1 MNSELEALLIVQQD
15 DERIRAIEAR
25 RDSLSPR
32 LAALDKTKQRVADE
46 ATRNESALERELER
60 LHALEA
66 RMVEHRQRHE
76 KNVAVLDHAHKLK
89 EATAALAQV
98 EAARKVLAEEESELL
113 GITRRITDFRTAAT
127 LSRDAIGTLALEQAD
142 ARAAHAAER
151 GSIDNEIVDATV
163 HRERSAHGVERAL
176 LARYDRVQSRRK
188 GAAVFAL
195 GADYSCGS
203 CDTAIPRNR
212 RPSMASGVVIETC
225 EGCGALLYVDVAR
238 PTA

>member
-15 DERIRAIEAR
+15 DERIRAIETR

-32 LAALDKTKQRVADE
+32 LVALDKVKQRVADE
-46 ATRNESALERELER
+46 ATRNEAALERELER
-60 LHALEA
+60 LHGLEA
-66 RMVEHRQRHE
+66 RMVEHRERHE
-76 KNVAVLDHAHKLK
+76 KNVAVLDQAHKLK

-98 EAARKVLAEEESELL
+98 EAARKVLADEESELL
-113 GITRRITDFRTAAT
+113 GITRRITDLRTATT
-127 LSRDAIGTLALEQAD
+127 LSRGAIDTVALEQAD
-142 ARAAHAAER
+142 VRAAHAGER
-151 GSIDNEIVDATV
+151 GSIDREIADAKV
-163 HRERSAHGVERAL
+163 HRARSAQGVERTL
-176 LARYDRVQSRRK
+176 LARYDRIQSRRN

-195 GADYSCGS
+195 SADYACGS